1 MTTVKGKQLSV
12 TGNRLR
18 SAAFTFVLFTLYA
31 SLFASPCFADGKT
44 ADEKT
49 VITSETLEYDQDSN
63 TYIAKGKAK
72 VQRAEALIEADELR
86 YNDKTSDIT
95 ALGNVRYQDPDVMIT
110 ANKADLNLETKTGML
125 YDAEILYKKDNYHFS
140 GKEIEKREE
149 EYYFSPDAV
158 FTTCDAPI
166 PPWCFKGKNVD
177 VLTGDSV
184 KAKNATFRI
193 LNIPVFYTPYFQAPI
208 LNERKS
214 GLLMPVIGYSNL
226 RGVHLNVP
234 FFLVLSENRDATLV
248 LDEYTK
254 RGLGEGL
261 EYRYLE
267 VGDIKGKWWLYHI
280 SDRELNKDFF
290 EVKGLH
296 EQRSTD
302 RIGGFLSINYV
313 NEKDFYREYSLYR
326 DVRYN
331 RFLES
336 TGEISLPLADSRA
349 YLLSQ
354 YWLDLKQDTK
364 TVSQRL
370 PEVGYVLNPTKV
382 GDFWFSGTTA
392 FSNFWSKEGAD
403 GQRIDIFPRVLH
415 SFGDDITISQSL
427 GVRETAY
434 SLHGTGDNSPHREV
448 LAYDITG
455 HTSFFRK
462 YDSFTHAVEPSLGY
476 TLISNSENNLP
487 KFDSAELFKRTSR
500 IEFSLLNRFYDKDG
514 EILVFRASQGYE
526 AYHEDRTFL
535 PLRVEV
541 GIKKPL
547 FVRFGATDDV
557 HTGKLE
563 SVNSDV
569 SVKISDTVISAGQR
583 YNAQDDTSFLNAGI
597 NLHPFKPLYIE
608 SRIWYDAKEKATKD
622 IVLSFKYLKQCWG
635 LNIEFTKKP
644 GDFNAVFMF
653 ELKGLTK
660 GFKS

>member
-1 MTTVKGKQLSV
+1 
-12 TGNRLR
+12 
-18 SAAFTFVLFTLYA
+18 
-31 SLFASPCFADGKT
+31 
-44 ADEKT
+44 
-49 VITSETLEYDQDSN
+49 
-63 TYIAKGKAK
+63 
-72 VQRAEALIEADELR
+72 
-86 YNDKTSDIT
+86 
-95 ALGNVRYQDPDVMIT
+95 
-110 ANKADLNLETKTGML
+110 
-125 YDAEILYKKDNYHFS
+125 
-140 GKEIEKREE
+140 
-149 EYYFSPDAV
+149 
-158 FTTCDAPI
+158 
-166 PPWCFKGKNVD
+166 
-177 VLTGDSV
+177 
-184 KAKNATFRI
+184 
-193 LNIPVFYTPYFQAPI
+193 
-208 LNERKS
+208 
-214 GLLMPVIGYSNL
+214 
-226 RGVHLNVP
+226 
-234 FFLVLSENRDATLV
+234 VLSENRDATLV

-302 RIGGFLSINYV
+302 GIGGFLSINYV

-336 TGEISLPLADSRA
+336 TGEVSLPLPGSRA

-354 YWLDLKQDTK
+354 YWVDLKQDTK

-434 SLHGTGDNSPHREV
+434 SLHGTGDDSPHREV
-448 LAYDITG
+448 VAYDITG

-462 YDSFTHAVEPSLGY
+462 YDSFTHVVEPSLGY
-476 TLISNSENNLP
+476 TLISNSENNVP
-487 KFDSAELFKRTSR
+487 TFDSAELFKKTSR
-500 IEFSLLNRFYDKDG
+500 IELSLLNRFYNKDG

-535 PLRVEV
+535 PFRVEI

-547 FVRFGATDDV
+547 FVRFGATYDV

-563 SVNSDV
+563 NANSDV

-583 YNAQDDTSFLNAGI
+583 YNAQDNTSFVNAGI

-635 LNIEFTKKP
+635 VNIEFTKKP
-644 GDFNAVFMF
+644 GDFNAVIMF

-660 GFKS
+660 EFKS

>member
-1 MTTVKGKQLSV
+1 V
-12 TGNRLR
+12 T
-18 SAAFTFVLFTLYA
+18 
-31 SLFASPCFADGKT
+31 
-44 ADEKT
+44 
-49 VITSETLEYDQDSN
+49 
-63 TYIAKGKAK
+63 
-72 VQRAEALIEADELR
+72 
-86 YNDKTSDIT
+86 
-95 ALGNVRYQDPDVMIT
+95 
-110 ANKADLNLETKTGML
+110 
-125 YDAEILYKKDNYHFS
+125 
-140 GKEIEKREE
+140 
-149 EYYFSPDAV
+149 
-158 FTTCDAPI
+158 
-166 PPWCFKGKNVD
+166 
-177 VLTGDSV
+177 
-184 KAKNATFRI
+184 AKNGTFRI

-208 LNERKS
+208 LNERQS
-214 GLLMPVIGYSNL
+214 GLLMPVIGYGSL
-226 RGVHLNVP
+226 RGAHLNVP
-234 FFLVLSENRDATLV
+234 FFLVLSENRDATIV

-296 EQRSTD
+296 EQRSAD
-302 RIGGFLSINYV
+302 GIGGFLSINYV
-313 NEKDFYREYSLYR
+313 NEKDFYREYSLYN

-336 TGEISLPLADSRA
+336 TGEVSLPLANSRA

-370 PEVGYVLNPTKV
+370 PEAGYVLNPTKV
-382 GDFWFSGTTA
+382 GNFWFSGTTA
-392 FSNFWSKEGAD
+392 FSNFWSKEGAE

-415 SFGDDITISQSL
+415 SFGNDITISQSL

-434 SLHGTGDNSPHREV
+434 SLHGTGDDSPHREV
-448 LAYDITG
+448 VAYDITG

-462 YDSFTHAVEPSLGY
+462 YDSVTHVVEPSLGY
-476 TLISNSENNLP
+476 TLISNSENNMP
-487 KFDSAELFKRTSR
+487 TFDSAELFKKTSR
-500 IEFSLLNRFYDKDG
+500 IELSLLNRFYNKDG

-535 PLRVEV
+535 PFRVEI

-547 FVRFGATDDV
+547 FVRFGATYDV

-563 SVNSDV
+563 DANSDV

-583 YNAQDDTSFLNAGI
+583 YNAQDNTSFVSAGI

-644 GDFNAVFMF
+644 GDFNAVIMF

-660 GFKS
+660 EFKS

>member
-1 MTTVKGKQLSV
+1 MTVKGTLLSV
-12 TGNRLR
+12 IGNRLR
-18 SAAFTFVLFTLYA
+18 STAFRLVLFTLYA
-31 SLFASPCFADGKT
+31 ALFASPCFAGGKT

-72 VQRAEALIEADELR
+72 VQRADAVIEADELR
-86 YNDKTSDIT
+86 YNDKTSDTT
-95 ALGNVRYQDPDVMIT
+95 ALGNVRYQDPNVSIT
-110 ANKADLNLETKTGML
+110 ANKAVLNLETKTGTL
-125 YDAEILYKKDNYHFS
+125 YDAEVLYKKDNYHFS
-140 GKEIEKREE
+140 GKEIERREKE
-149 EYYFSPDAV
+149 NYFSPDGA
-158 FTTCDAPI
+158 FTTCDGPI

-184 KAKNATFRI
+184 KAKNATFSI
-193 LNIPVFYTPYFQAPI
+193 LDIPVLFAPYFQAPI

-214 GLLMPVIGYSNL
+214 GLLMPVMGYS
-226 RGVHLNVP
+226 RSKGAHLNVP
-234 FFLVLSENRDATLV
+234 FFLVLSENRDATIV
-248 LDEYTK
+248 LDEYTE
-254 RGLGEGL
+254 RGLGKGL

-280 SDRELNKDFF
+280 SDRELDKDFF
-290 EVKGLH
+290 EVRGLH

-302 RIGGFLSINYV
+302 GLGGFLSINYV
-313 NEKDFYREYSLYR
+313 NEEDFYREYSLYR
-326 DVRYN
+326 DIRYN

-370 PEVGYVLNPTKV
+370 PEVGYVLNPARV

-392 FSNFWSKEGAD
+392 FSNFWSKEVAH
-403 GQRIDIFPRVLH
+403 GQRIDIFPKMLH

-434 SLHGTGDNSPHREV
+434 SLHGSGDNSPHREV

-462 YDSFTHAVEPSLGY
+462 YGSFTHVIEPSLGY
-476 TLISNSENNLP
+476 TLISNSDENLP
-487 KFDSAELFKRTSR
+487 IFDSVELLRKTSL
-500 IEFSLLNRFYDKDG
+500 IELSLLNRFYDKDG

-526 AYHEDRTFL
+526 AYHEDRMFL

-547 FVRFGATDDV
+547 LLRFGAIYDV
-557 HTGKLE
+557 NTGKLE
-563 SVNSDV
+563 NANSDASVN
-569 SVKISDTVISAGQR
+569 ISDTVISAGQR
-583 YNAQDDTSFLNAGI
+583 YNARDKTSFVNAGI
-597 NLHPFKPLYIE
+597 NLHPFKHLFIE
-608 SRIWYDAKEKATKD
+608 SKVWYDAKEKKTQD
-622 IVLSFKYLKQCWG
+622 IVLGFKYLRQCWG
-635 LNIEFTKKP
+635 LSIEFIKKP
-644 GDFNAVFMF
+644 GDFNAVFMI